1 MSDKT
6 SIEEKQIYLRENILE
21 KGYDANLFANYL
33 IQKKGEEGADIGSW
47 SMNDLQQVVQEF
59 IEKQSSF
66 LLGGDIVIPP
76 TQNQNEIPEEQSKPN
91 NQEETKSI
99 SKNEN
104 KNDHQNEVSNQQ
116 KEVSNIP
123 QVKVNPQLYG
133 IVSPETLP
141 CKKPENTP
149 LSSIENLSISVGSPE
164 KKEGGFFSKSY
175 ITYLITTH
183 GINLTVRR
191 RYSDFVWLHQ
201 VIFDLYSYIIVPPVP
216 KKNKIGG
223 DRFSDIFIN
232 KRMRYLEKFLNWLA
246 SNPVIKNSK
255 LFYDFLSIEK
265 EADFNKSKTSYNKIK
280 PQTNIQEFISPNGK
294 MNLGVKQEKEIY
306 FQNIKDNIF
315 YNQELLNKLNINL
328 KQLKLQMDA
337 LIQKIIEVSKIWEEL
352 FNNSTKYYDEM
363 NIINTYKQMNKLF
376 KNWEECLKKQNNL
389 IFVDVREYFKYIR
402 NNFREMKYVNH
413 NADNHKSVY
422 YKVERNLINKK
433 EELFKRGDISKW
445 ELDGQEKSNANILS
459 QDKSSSLFKICSKDT
474 NTCIQRRIYY
484 GYYLNKAIE
493 EFERVRALNGKF
505 HKENF
510 MNFCRNLS
518 DIISEFHKSIA
529 ENLTALFVEDNK
541 IKQIEDKIAEGK

>member
-66 LLGGDIVIPP
+66 LIGGDIVIPP

-91 NQEETKSI
+91 NQEETKNI

-104 KNDHQNEVSNQQ
+104 KIDHQNDASNQQ

-337 LIQKIIEVSKIWEEL
+337 LIQKIVEVSKIWEEL

-541 IKQIEDKIAEGK
+541 IKKIEDKIEEGK

>member
-104 KNDHQNEVSNQQ
+104 KNAHQNEASNQQ

-328 KQLKLQMDA
+328 KQLKLQMDI

>member
-104 KNDHQNEVSNQQ
+104 KNDHQNEASNQQ

-413 NADNHKSVY
+413 NADNYKSVY

>member
-1 MSDKT
+1 MSDQT

-33 IQKKGEEGADIGSW
+33 IEKKGEDGADIGSW
-47 SMNDLQQVVQEF
+47 SMNDLQKVVQEF

-66 LLGGDIVIPP
+66 LSGGDIVIPP
-76 TQNQNEIPEEQSKPN
+76 PQNSNEITEEQNKPLP
-91 NQEETKSI
+91 EETKNKSPNDN
-99 SKNEN
+99 KNEP
-104 KNDHQNEVSNQQ
+104 QNEAPNQQ

-123 QVKVNPQLYG
+123 HIKVNPQLYG

-141 CKKPENTP
+141 CKKPESTP
-149 LSSIENLSISVGSPE
+149 LSSVENILITVGTPE

-175 ITYLITTH
+175 ITYLITTN
-183 GINLTVRR
+183 GINISVRR

-201 VIFDLYSYIIVPPVP
+201 VVFDLYPYLIVPPVP

-265 EADFNKSKTSYNKIK
+265 EADFNKSKTAYNKIK
-280 PQTNIQEFISPNGK
+280 PQTNIQEFISPDGK

-328 KQLKLQMDA
+328 KQLKTQMDM
-337 LIQKIIEVSKIWEEL
+337 LIQKIDEVSKIWEEL
-352 FNNSTKYYDEM
+352 FNNSTKYCDEM
-363 NIINTYKQMNKLF
+363 SIVNTYNQMNKLF

-413 NADNHKSVY
+413 NADNHKSNY
-422 YKVERNLINKK
+422 YKVERNLISKK
-433 EELFKRGDISKW
+433 EELFKKGDISKW
-445 ELDGQEKSNANILS
+445 ELDSQEKSTANILS
-459 QDKSSSLFKICSKDT
+459 QDKSSALFKICSKDT

-510 MNFCRNLS
+510 MNFCRNLC
-518 DIISEFHKSIA
+518 DIISEFHKNIA

-541 IKQIEDKIAEGK
+541 NRKVEDNKVEPK

>member
-104 KNDHQNEVSNQQ
+104 KNDHQNEASNQQ

-352 FNNSTKYYDEM
+352 FNNSTKYYDEI

>member
-505 HKENF
+505 H
-510 MNFCRNLS
+510 
-518 DIISEFHKSIA
+518 
-529 ENLTALFVEDNK
+529 
-541 IKQIEDKIAEGK
+541 

>member
-1 MSDKT
+1 MSDQT

-33 IQKKGEEGADIGSW
+33 IEKKGEDGADIGSW
-47 SMNDLQQVVQEF
+47 SMNDLQKVVQEF

-66 LLGGDIVIPP
+66 LSGGDIVIPP
-76 TQNQNEIPEEQSKPN
+76 PQNSNEITEEQNKPLP
-91 NQEETKSI
+91 EETKNKSPNDN
-99 SKNEN
+99 KNEP
-104 KNDHQNEVSNQQ
+104 QNEAPNQQ

-123 QVKVNPQLYG
+123 HIKVNPQLYG

-141 CKKPENTP
+141 CKKPESTP
-149 LSSIENLSISVGSPE
+149 LSSVENILITVGTPE

-175 ITYLITTH
+175 ITYLITTN
-183 GINLTVRR
+183 GINISVRR

-201 VIFDLYSYIIVPPVP
+201 VVFDLYPYLIVPPVP

-265 EADFNKSKTSYNKIK
+265 EADFNKSKTAYNKIK
-280 PQTNIQEFISPNGK
+280 PQTNIQEFISPDGK

-328 KQLKLQMDA
+328 KQLKTQMDM
-337 LIQKIIEVSKIWEEL
+337 LIQKIDEVSKIWEEL
-352 FNNSTKYYDEM
+352 FNNSTKYCDEM
-363 NIINTYKQMNKLF
+363 SIVNTYNQMNKLF

-413 NADNHKSVY
+413 NADNHKSNY
-422 YKVERNLINKK
+422 YKVERNLISKK
-433 EELFKRGDISKW
+433 EELFKKGDISKW
-445 ELDGQEKSNANILS
+445 ELDSQEKSTGNILS
-459 QDKSSSLFKICSKDT
+459 QDKSSALFKICSKDT

-510 MNFCRNLS
+510 MNFCRNLC
-518 DIISEFHKSIA
+518 DIISEFHKNIA

-541 IKQIEDKIAEGK
+541 RKQ

>member
-104 KNDHQNEVSNQQ
+104 KNDHQNEASNQQ

-133 IVSPETLP
+133 IVSPEILP

-529 ENLTALFVEDNK
+529 ENLTALFVEGNK

>member
-6 SIEEKQIYLRENILE
+6 SIEEKKIYLRENILE

-66 LLGGDIVIPP
+66 LIGGDIVIPP

-91 NQEETKSI
+91 NQEETKNI

-104 KNDHQNEVSNQQ
+104 KIDHQNDASNQQ

-328 KQLKLQMDA
+328 KQLKLHMDA
-337 LIQKIIEVSKIWEEL
+337 LIQKIVEVSKIWEEL

-541 IKQIEDKIAEGK
+541 IKKIEDKIEEGK

>member
-66 LLGGDIVIPP
+66 LIGGDIVIPP

-91 NQEETKSI
+91 NQEETKNI

-104 KNDHQNEVSNQQ
+104 KIDHQNDASNQQ

-337 LIQKIIEVSKIWEEL
+337 LIQKIVEVSKIWEEL

-459 QDKSSSLFKICSKDT
+459 QEKSSSLFKICSKDT

-541 IKQIEDKIAEGK
+541 IKKIEDKIEEGK

>member
-104 KNDHQNEVSNQQ
+104 KNAHQNEASNQQ

-413 NADNHKSVY
+413 NADNYKSVY

>member
-1 MSDKT
+1 MSDQT

-33 IQKKGEEGADIGSW
+33 IEKKGEDGADIGSW
-47 SMNDLQQVVQEF
+47 SMNDLQKVVQEF

-66 LLGGDIVIPP
+66 LSGGDIVIPP
-76 TQNQNEIPEEQSKPN
+76 PQNSNEITEEQNKPLP
-91 NQEETKSI
+91 EETKNKSPNDN
-99 SKNEN
+99 KNEP
-104 KNDHQNEVSNQQ
+104 QNEAPNQQ
-116 KEVSNIP
+116 REVSNIP
-123 QVKVNPQLYG
+123 HIKVNPQLYG

-141 CKKPENTP
+141 CKKPESTP
-149 LSSIENLSISVGSPE
+149 LSSGENILITVGTPE

-175 ITYLITTH
+175 ITYLITTN
-183 GINLTVRR
+183 GINISVRR

-201 VIFDLYSYIIVPPVP
+201 VVFDLYPYLIVPPVP

-265 EADFNKSKTSYNKIK
+265 EADFNKSKTAYNKIK
-280 PQTNIQEFISPNGK
+280 PQTNIQEFISPDGK

-328 KQLKLQMDA
+328 KQLKTQMDM
-337 LIQKIIEVSKIWEEL
+337 LIQKIDEVSKIWEEL
-352 FNNSTKYYDEM
+352 FNNSTKYCDEM
-363 NIINTYKQMNKLF
+363 SIVNTYNQMNKLF

-413 NADNHKSVY
+413 NADNHKSNY
-422 YKVERNLINKK
+422 YKVERNLISKK
-433 EELFKRGDISKW
+433 EELFKKGDISKW
-445 ELDGQEKSNANILS
+445 ELDSQEKSTGNILS
-459 QDKSSSLFKICSKDT
+459 QDKSSALFKICSKDT

-510 MNFCRNLS
+510 MNFCRNLC
-518 DIISEFHKSIA
+518 DIISEFHKNIA

-541 IKQIEDKIAEGK
+541 NRKVEDNKVEPK

>member
-104 KNDHQNEVSNQQ
+104 KNDHQNEASNQQ

-149 LSSIENLSISVGSPE
+149 LSSIENLSISAGSPE

>member
-1 MSDKT
+1 MSDQT

-33 IQKKGEEGADIGSW
+33 IEKKGEDGADIGSW
-47 SMNDLQQVVQEF
+47 SMNDLQKVVQEF

-66 LLGGDIVIPP
+66 LSGGDIVIPP
-76 TQNQNEIPEEQSKPN
+76 PQNSNEITEEQNKPLP
-91 NQEETKSI
+91 EETKNKSPNDN
-99 SKNEN
+99 KNEP
-104 KNDHQNEVSNQQ
+104 QNEAPNQQ

-123 QVKVNPQLYG
+123 HIKVNPQLYG

-141 CKKPENTP
+141 CKKPESTP
-149 LSSIENLSISVGSPE
+149 LSSVENILITVGTPE

-175 ITYLITTH
+175 ITYLITTN
-183 GINLTVRR
+183 GINISVRR

-201 VIFDLYSYIIVPPVP
+201 VVFDLYPYLIVPPVP

-265 EADFNKSKTSYNKIK
+265 EADFNKSKTAYNKIK
-280 PQTNIQEFISPNGK
+280 PQTNIQEFISPDGK

-328 KQLKLQMDA
+328 KQLKTQMDM
-337 LIQKIIEVSKIWEEL
+337 LIQKIDEVSKIWEEL
-352 FNNSTKYYDEM
+352 FNNSTKYCDEM
-363 NIINTYKQMNKLF
+363 SIVNTYNQMNKLF

-413 NADNHKSVY
+413 NADNHKSNY
-422 YKVERNLINKK
+422 YKVERNLISKK
-433 EELFKRGDISKW
+433 EELFKKGDISKW
-445 ELDGQEKSNANILS
+445 ELDSQEKSTGNILS
-459 QDKSSSLFKICSKDT
+459 QDKSSALFKICSKDT

-510 MNFCRNLS
+510 MNFCRNLC
-518 DIISEFHKSIA
+518 DIISEFHKNIA

-541 IKQIEDKIAEGK
+541 NRKVEDNKVEPK

>member
-104 KNDHQNEVSNQQ
+104 KNDHQNEASNQQ